1 MSPTTAMTGTFRA
14 GAAPGGQNGTG
25 PWLHPHDG
33 TSRTTSSSH
42 PFRSIRPERNEEAE
56 EDQSVFTNH
65 HQLLLMRLKPILTVE
80 ADLLKRLS
88 MPDED
93 EPVRLDFNLTGMRQA
108 AVNAAKSSNTK
119 VSSGSGQVA
128 NVKSSSSTSL
138 PSSSLSTVIPGKANE
153 EARTSNEDEKRRI
166 SAESMNESFTETVAK
181 RLKQQGR
188 PRSRSSTDVV
198 PSVTVAQH
206 VDGISAHYP
215 TQPTTTAYVSTSSPS
230 LDKGMTSSNNGNGT
244 SAVKTTE
251 ESSSPPPFTLG
262 NVAAIG
268 GVSVGNIIRR
278 VSEGDAGSGVGRDDI
293 VVPEFFVRSPNW
305 KEKFWRWTR
314 YDPTERWVNGRNTN
328 KRSGEWDPWD
338 DPSDPAHFIQAC
350 ARDLNELWNDSVV
363 QDYLAKKKYKLEHS
377 PGFFLGD
384 VDRIVSRGYVP
395 TDDDI
400 LRARLKTIGVTEHQ
414 IRVNGIGSMSKDWLM
429 YDVGGT
435 RTQRSA
441 WVPYFDSADAIIFIA
456 NLAAFDQTLA
466 EDPAMNR
473 LEDSLRMFRSLVSS
487 PILKNVNIVLFLN
500 KIDLLEVKLNS
511 GIKISKYFGRYGDR
525 PNTVESVIKY
535 FHAKFC
541 AIYEKFTP
549 ASSKRAFTVHQTS
562 LTNAPSTRIILDA
575 GVYSKLVCL

>member
-1 MSPTTAMTGTFRA
+1 MSPTTSMTGTFRA
-14 GAAPGGQNGTG
+14 GAAPGQNGSG

-42 PFRSIRPERNEEAE
+42 PFRSIRPGRNEEAE
-56 EDQSVFTNH
+56 EDQPVFTNH

-138 PSSSLSTVIPGKANE
+138 PSSSLSTVISGKANE

-166 SAESMNESFTETVAK
+166 SAESMSESFTETVAK

-215 TQPTTTAYVSTSSPS
+215 TQPTTTAHVSTSSPS
-230 LDKGMTSSNNGNGT
+230 LDKGMTSSNKGNGT

-251 ESSSPPPFTLG
+251 ESSSPSPFALG

-500 KIDLLEVKLNS
+500 KIDLLE
-511 GIKISKYFGRYGDR
+511 
-525 PNTVESVIKY
+525 
-535 FHAKFC
+535 
-541 AIYEKFTP
+541 
-549 ASSKRAFTVHQTS
+549 
-562 LTNAPSTRIILDA
+562 
-575 GVYSKLVCL
+575 